1 MAWSTH
7 ELFNLVPVLQD
18 YNLYATDR
26 VLQEALVHEGAAW
39 HGEALQRQG
48 ARLGAAAT
56 MELGDAANR
65 CDPELVSHDRSGIR
79 IDTVRFH
86 AAWTELMGLLYA
98 EGVHCLPWA
107 EPRTGAQAARAAAFF
122 LHGQVEAG
130 SLCPTT
136 MTFAAI
142 PLLMQEPLLF
152 EALREKLFSRR
163 YDGRDLP
170 LARKSS
176 ATLGMGMTEKQGGS
190 DLRSNTSTARPLG
203 PGGTGGRGGAY
214 TLLGHKWFL
223 SAPTADAHLVLARAD
238 EGLSCFYVP
247 RWRDDGTRN
256 ALRIQRLKDKLG
268 NRSNASAE
276 VEFCDA
282 EGIMVGDPG
291 RGVATIIKVAAR
303 TRLDCVLGS
312 AALMRQALVQALHHA
327 RHRAAFGRPL
337 IVQPL
342 MRTVLVDLALES
354 EAATRLALRLASAC
368 EREAGDPL
376 ERALWRIV
384 TPAAKFWVC
393 KRGIMVTAECMEV
406 LGGNGY
412 VEEAPLARLFR
423 EAPVNSIWEGSGNV
437 MCLDVLR
444 GMAREPQL
452 AEALIGFLGS
462 RSGGDR
468 LLAPAVAELKE
479 RLFVPDT
486 AEANAR
492 WIAQRL
498 VLLVQ
503 AILLGEGGPPAVADA
518 FVASRFGATGG
529 VFGSN
534 ASLLADARVEDIL
547 ARAWPA

>member
-7 ELFNLVPVLQD
+7 ELFNLVPDLQD
-18 YNLYATDR
+18 YNPYRSDVA
-26 VLQEALVHEGAAW
+26 LQEAMAREGAAW
-39 HGEALQRQG
+39 HTDALNRYG
-48 ARLGAAAT
+48 ARLGSAAT
-56 MELGDAANR
+56 MELADAANR
-65 CDPELVSHDRSGIR
+65 CEPVLISHDRRGVR
-79 IDTVRFH
+79 IDEVEFH
-86 AAWTELMGLLYA
+86 AAWPALMGMLYA

-107 EPRTGAQAARAAAFF
+107 EPRTGAQAARAAAFY
-122 LHGQVEAG
+122 LHGQIEAG

-142 PLLMQEPLLF
+142 PLLMQEPALF
-152 EALREKLFSRR
+152 EPLRDKIFSRR
-163 YDGRDLP
+163 YDGRDQP
-170 LARKSS
+170 VADKTSV
-176 ATLGMGMTEKQGGS
+176 TIGMGMTEKQGGS
-190 DLRSNTSTARPLG
+190 DLRSNTSTARPRG
-203 PGGTGGRGGAY
+203 AGGRGGTYA
-214 TLLGHKWFL
+214 LVGHKWFL

-238 EGLSCFYVP
+238 EGLSCFYLP
-247 RWRDDGTRN
+247 RWRADGSRN
-256 ALRIQRLKDKLG
+256 ALRIQRLKRKLG

-282 EGIMVGDPG
+282 EGVMVGEPG

-312 AALMRQALVQALHHA
+312 AALMRQGLVQAMHHA
-327 RHRAAFGRPL
+327 RNRSAFGRPL

-342 MRTVLVDLALES
+342 MRTVLFDLAVES
-354 EAATRLALRLASAC
+354 EAAMRLALRLASAS

-393 KRGIMVTAECMEV
+393 KRAVAAAAECMEA

-412 VEEAPLARLFR
+412 VEEGPLARLYR

-444 GMAREPQL
+444 ALAREPKL
-452 AEALIGFLGS
+452 AEALTAYVSS
-462 RSGGDR
+462 RAAGDR
-468 LLAPAVAELKE
+468 LLAPAAGALKE
-479 RLFVPDT
+479 RLFATDT
-486 AEANAR
+486 AEADAR

-498 VLLVQ
+498 VLLLQ
-503 AILLGEGGPPAVADA
+503 AILLREDGPPNLAEA
-518 FVASRFGATGG
+518 FVASRFGAMGG
-529 VFGSN
+529 VFGSMI
-534 ASLLADARVEDIL
+534 SLPAESRTEEIL